1 MEGGAGFSDMFPK
14 KPAKK
19 QLMKRINQLL
29 HHPVF
34 TDHLDRL
41 AQLEKDRIY
50 CCHGLSHLL
59 DTARI
64 ACLLQ
69 YQKGNDPQEAEKTEE
84 LSTISTKNSP
94 KESAFPVEIIYAA
107 ALLHDIGR
115 VLQYEQG
122 LPHETAG
129 LAAAKQILTDCS
141 FTAHEQALILDAIQF
156 HRRDTK
162 ASPVPSSAKTDGYPT
177 ETDRLRQILHT
188 ADKLSRNC
196 FACPAADTCY
206 WPEDKKNQGILW

>member
-1 MEGGAGFSDMFPK
+1 
-14 KPAKK
+14 
-19 QLMKRINQLL
+19 MKRINQLL
-29 HHPVF
+29 HHPTF
-34 TDHLDRL
+34 TSHLDRL
-41 AQLEKDRIY
+41 TQLEKDRIY
-50 CCHGLSHLL
+50 CCHGLPHLL

-69 YQKGNDPQEAEKTEE
+69 YQK
-84 LSTISTKNSP
+84 KNNPP
-94 KESAFPVEIIYAA
+94 KEPAFPTEIIYAA

-129 LAAAKQILTDCS
+129 LAAAEQILTDCC

-156 HRRDTK
+156 HRNDTGT
-162 ASPVPSSAKTDGYPT
+162 AIAPPSEKTECCPADI
-177 ETDRLRQILHT
+177 DRLRRLLHT

-206 WPEDKKNQGILW
+206 WPQNKKNQGILW

>member
-1 MEGGAGFSDMFPK
+1 
-14 KPAKK
+14 
-19 QLMKRINQLL
+19 MKRINQLL

-34 TDHLDRL
+34 IDHLDRL

-69 YQKGNDPQEAEKTEE
+69 YQKGNAPQEAEKTEK
-84 LSTISTKNSP
+84 LSTISKKNPP
-94 KESAFPVEIIYAA
+94 KESSFPVEIIYAA

-141 FTAHEQALILDAIQF
+141 FTAHEQALVLDAIQF

-162 ASPVPSSAKTDGYPT
+162 TSPAALSEKTGCYPTKTDS
-177 ETDRLRQILHT
+177 LRQLLHT

>member
-34 TDHLDRL
+34 TGHLDRL

-69 YQKGNDPQEAEKTEE
+69 YQKGNVP
-84 LSTISTKNSP
+84 P

-129 LAAAKQILTDCS
+129 LAAAKQILTDCC
-141 FTAHEQALILDAIQF
+141 FTAHEQALILDVIQF
-156 HRRDTK
+156 HRKATK
-162 ASPVPSSAKTDGYPT
+162 SSAVPSSAKTDDYPT
-177 ETDRLRQILHT
+177 ETDSLRQLLHT

>member
-1 MEGGAGFSDMFPK
+1 MWKEAQAFLDMFPK

-129 LAAAKQILTDCS
+129 LAAAKQILTDCC

-156 HRRDTK
+156 HRKDTK
-162 ASPVPSSAKTDGYPT
+162 ATASLSEKTGDHPT
-177 ETDRLRQILHT
+177 ETDRFRQILHT

-196 FACPAADTCY
+196 FTCPAADTCY